1 MFCGIIL
8 VRNMEDGNLMILI
21 VILEENTVH
30 LIQVINLKN
39 YKIFQDGEGVL
50 TGRNIVGED
59 LN

>member
-1 MFCGIIL
+1 
-8 VRNMEDGNLMILI
+8 MEDGNLMILI